1 MPKEVAAQK
10 QAVSMQ
16 NAVFWSRQQARLP
29 QNNELDPGL
38 AAGEVLMAEPS
49 LKNQAEGVACLS
61 KGLEVGTAKSECVIT
76 LRTYRAS
83 GSLLSNFYLHHT
95 CVKL

>member
-49 LKNQAEGVACLS
+49 LKNQAEGVACTVS
-61 KGLEVGTAKSECVIT
+61 KKTLGCLQGLLFREHLNNTV
-76 LRTYRAS
+76 Y
-83 GSLLSNFYLHHT
+83 
-95 CVKL
+95 